1 MDLSTDT
8 NKPGRETQNTADS
21 TADSTFPRN
30 DIVDTPT
37 SLRSNRTLTEGEE
50 ASRAAS
56 ESKEEVV
63 SGNQSGNASKEEVN
77 KDVAADAPAA
87 LAAQEEERPQR
98 SKAKIALIM
107 FSLAI
112 ATLLVA
118 LDITIVTTALP
129 TIAEEFNSASGYTWV
144 GSAYLI
150 ANSAAT
156 PIWGKVSDIFGRKP
170 CLLITN
176 AIFFV
181 GSLIAAL
188 SINMNML
195 IAARVIQGMGG
206 GGLIVLVNI
215 SISDLFAMR
224 DRGAYFGIIGG
235 VWALAS
241 SLGPIVGGLFTQKVN
256 WRWCFWINL
265 PFDGLAFVILIFFL
279 DIHTPKT
286 PIRKG
291 LKAIDWLGSVTMV
304 AGTIMVLLGLE
315 YGGISHPWGSAIVLC
330 LIIFGVVTIGLFF
343 VVESRLAPYP
353 LMPMSIFSKRS
364 NVAALGTCFCHAFVF
379 IPGNYFLPL
388 YFQAVLGA
396 TPILSGVYLL
406 PTAIALSIFSIATGI
421 TIRKTGQYR
430 PIIWF
435 GMFMMTLGTG
445 LFIDLGAHSGW
456 AKIII
461 YQAIAG
467 IGVGPNFQA
476 PLIAMQSLVP
486 KRDIATAT
494 ATFGFTRN
502 LGSAISIVVGS
513 VIFQNEM
520 KAQQGSLRAS
530 LGDQTASSFGGG
542 AAGANIGLINSLPG
556 PQKAVARDAFAQ
568 SLSKMWIL
576 YAVFGAVGLL
586 VSLLI
591 GVNVL
596 DKHHEETK
604 TGLEVEKERRAERE
618 AEKEAKRLKR
628 ASKGQSK
635 ASLPLD
641 AEKGDALP
649 VAEGETKTK
658 A

>member
-30 DIVDTPT
+30 DIVDTPA
-37 SLRSNRTLTEGEE
+37 SLRSVRTLTEGEE
-50 ASRAAS
+50 ASRAAN

-256 WRWCFWINL
+256 WRW
-265 PFDGLAFVILIFFL
+265 
-279 DIHTPKT
+279 
-286 PIRKG
+286 
-291 LKAIDWLGSVTMV
+291 
-304 AGTIMVLLGLE
+304 
-315 YGGISHPWGSAIVLC
+315 
-330 LIIFGVVTIGLFF
+330 
-343 VVESRLAPYP
+343 
-353 LMPMSIFSKRS
+353 
-364 NVAALGTCFCHAFVF
+364 
-379 IPGNYFLPL
+379 
-388 YFQAVLGA
+388 
-396 TPILSGVYLL
+396 
-406 PTAIALSIFSIATGI
+406 
-421 TIRKTGQYR
+421 
-430 PIIWF
+430 
-435 GMFMMTLGTG
+435 
-445 LFIDLGAHSGW
+445 
-456 AKIII
+456 
-461 YQAIAG
+461 
-467 IGVGPNFQA
+467 
-476 PLIAMQSLVP
+476 
-486 KRDIATAT
+486 
-494 ATFGFTRN
+494 
-502 LGSAISIVVGS
+502 
-513 VIFQNEM
+513 
-520 KAQQGSLRAS
+520 
-530 LGDQTASSFGGG
+530 
-542 AAGANIGLINSLPG
+542 
-556 PQKAVARDAFAQ
+556 
-568 SLSKMWIL
+568 
-576 YAVFGAVGLL
+576 
-586 VSLLI
+586 
-591 GVNVL
+591 
-596 DKHHEETK
+596 
-604 TGLEVEKERRAERE
+604 
-618 AEKEAKRLKR
+618 
-628 ASKGQSK
+628 
-635 ASLPLD
+635 
-641 AEKGDALP
+641 
-649 VAEGETKTK
+649 
-658 A
+658 